1 MKYTIAILSMLA
13 LTACVEDERPVV
25 KSDSDRSYRVEC
37 VDGIEY
43 WVRHTRHKG
52 YMAVRVDPDTMS
64 FVRCNTDQTRSN
76 L

>member
-1 MKYTIAILSMLA
+1 MKYTIAILAVLA

-25 KSDSDRSYRVEC
+25 KSDSDRNYRVEC

-43 WVRHTRHKG
+43 WVRHSGHQG